1 MANRGLIKSF
11 TAESAVA
18 AYRIVKHGT
27 ADTAVVQAA
36 AVSDSLLGVTGQL
49 AGVINT
55 RVDVV
60 LSDSTDVEYGATVT
74 RGDWLTTDSVGRAVT
89 AAPAAGVNNNVI
101 GKALM
106 SGVVGDIGAVLLS
119 FGRIQG

>member
-18 AYRIVKHGT
+18 AYRIVKHGA
-27 ADTAVVQAA
+27 ADTVVAQATAVT
-36 AVSDSLLGVTGQL
+36 DSLLGVTSQL

-60 LSDSTDVEYGATVT
+60 LGDSTDVEYGATVT

-89 AAPAAGVNNNVI
+89 AAPAAGVNNTII
-101 GKALM
+101 GKALL
-106 SGVVGDIGAVLLS
+106 SGVVGDIGLVLLAP
-119 FGRIQG
+119 GRIQG